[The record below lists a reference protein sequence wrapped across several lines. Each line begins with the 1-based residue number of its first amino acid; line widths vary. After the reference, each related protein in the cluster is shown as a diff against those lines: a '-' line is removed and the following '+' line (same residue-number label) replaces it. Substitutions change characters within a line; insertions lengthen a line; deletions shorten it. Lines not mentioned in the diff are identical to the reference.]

1 MSHGC
6 QGIPPWIV
14 IAVVFY
20 NAVPCWNCVLVLGA
34 LLEELHHG
42 EVIPDPISFKATN
55 NLDGE
60 IHIPPILVLK
70 YDKIDQ
76 EFV

>member
-42 EVIPDPISFKATN
+42 EVIPDPISFKTTSH
-55 NLDGE
+55 LGGE
-60 IHIPPILVLK
+60 IRIAPIFALK

-76 EFV
+76 DSV